1 LSIKQNKTKSLHHC
15 TCETCQQH
23 PYSETAQEHRAINRL
38 LAILDEKSRRRFVG
52 LFALSVEHGD
62 IQRLIEIT
70 GLSRNTIC
78 RGRDEIKRVEPPTT
92 QDRLRR
98 VGGGRKMVEK
108 KTRKS

>member
-1 LSIKQNKTKSLHHC
+1 VSIKQNRTKSLHQC

-23 PYSETAQEHRAINRL
+23 PRSETAKEHRAINRL

-52 LFALSVEHGD
+52 LLALTAEHGD

-78 RGRDEIKRVEPPTT
+78 RGRDEIERVEPHATH
-92 QDRLRR
+92 DRLRR
-98 VGGGRKMVEK
+98 AGGGRKMVEK